1 MLAALIYGKED
12 LRLEE
17 VPFPTPDAGEIAIKV
32 RIATICS
39 TDLNPWRRGGHR
51 RMLKSTTLFG
61 HEVVGKIIQRL
72 ALL

>member
-32 RIATICS
+32 RIATICIA
-39 TDLNPWRRGGHR
+39 TARAV
-51 RMLKSTTLFG
+51 KTF
-61 HEVVGKIIQRL
+61 
-72 ALL
+72 